1 MCNHILLPSLLLFT
15 KQIFD
20 RHLTLTI
27 GVQHYSGP
35 VDDKEKREPCSQ
47 EAYNFAEETKQKR
60 KIFFQDNSSSNVFP
74 GLLNS
79 I

>member
-35 VDDKEKREPCSQ
+35 VDDKEKHEPCSQ
-47 EAYNFAEETKQKR
+47 EAYNFAEETK
-60 KIFFQDNSSSNVFP
+60 
-74 GLLNS
+74 
-79 I
+79 